1 MTSTPFA
8 TQAGT
13 ARYAD
18 RFRTQL
24 PDHFRARYGLWMS
37 SIGLGTY
44 LGNNDAGTSQGYQQS
59 IAEAVRGGCNV
70 IDTAINYR
78 MMQSERDVGAAL
90 RELFASGD
98 AARDE
103 LIVCT
108 KGGLIAHDGSG
119 DEAFVTDRQADLQ
132 ARFFDTGLAEP
143 TDIAGGI
150 HCMTPAYLSNQID
163 TSLAN
168 LGLDGIDVYYIHN
181 PEVQLDYV
189 TPDAFKTR
197 MRAAFECLE
206 AEVARQ
212 RIRFYGVATWDGLR
226 ASESDPAYLP
236 LHWLVDLARE
246 VGGPRHHFRFVQF
259 PYSLSMIEALTERN
273 QYAEREGADGAVD
286 RVHLQLLAACV
297 QHGMVAVGSAGLGQT
312 AAFDAIPQRL
322 RERMEPH
329 LPALFPTD
337 AHLALQFNRSTPGLT
352 TSLVG
357 MSSPFHVTENLAVAQ
372 IAPMPASTFW
382 RTFRL
387 PGASANDGA

>member
-13 ARYAD
+13 ARYAE

-24 PDHFRARYGLWMS
+24 PEHFRHRYGLWLS

-44 LGNNDAGTSQGYQQS
+44 LGNHDATTSQGYQQS
-59 IAEAVRGGCNV
+59 IEAAVRSGCNV

-90 RELFASGD
+90 RSLFASGD

-103 LIVCT
+103 IVVCT
-108 KGGLIAHDGSG
+108 KGGLIAYDGPTADS
-119 DEAFVTDRQADLQ
+119 AAADRQADLQ

-143 TDIAGGI
+143 VDIVGGI
-150 HCMTPAYLSNQID
+150 HCMTPAYLSHQID

-181 PEVQLDYV
+181 PEVQLDYI
-189 TPDAFKTR
+189 TPDAFATR
-197 MRAAFECLE
+197 LRAAFERLE
-206 AEVARQ
+206 EEVARG

-226 ASESDPAYLP
+226 ANESDQAYLP
-236 LHWLVDLARE
+236 LHWLVDLAQE
-246 VGGPRHHFRFVQF
+246 VGGAQHHFRFVQF
-259 PYSLSMIEALTERN
+259 PYNLSMLDALTERN
-273 QYAEREGADGAVD
+273 QYVDRPADDGTEA

-297 QHGMVAVGSAGLGQT
+297 QHGMVAVGSAGLGQS
-312 AAFDAIPQRL
+312 AALEAIPQRL
-322 RERMEPH
+322 RERMEGY

-357 MSSPFHVTENLAVAQ
+357 MSSSFHVTENMAVAQ
-372 IAPMPASTFW
+372 IAPMTTATFL

-387 PGASANDGA
+387 PPENNR